1 MEIQH
6 EPTGRPVSALP
17 DYQGKYPNIAFERRE
32 GVLQITL
39 HQDGGEF
46 VVSEPAL
53 RDLGK
58 AFVDVA
64 EDPANRVVILTGTGD
79 RFATRFDYGS
89 FIETMKPD
97 IYEYWLRTRTD
108 GVRLLRAFLDIEV
121 PVISA
126 INGPVVTHSE
136 TPLLADVVLAS
147 EDTVFQDAT
156 HFVNGLPPG
165 DGMHVVWTTLLG
177 FNRGRH
183 FLLTG
188 RVLSAREALELGVVG
203 EVLPQAELLPRAWE
217 LATRWASN
225 SSATLRG
232 TRAVLTSEWRRL
244 INEQLHTGLT
254 HEALAGTYRG
264 APPSPESPV
273 RDLDPR

>member
-1 MEIQH
+1 
-6 EPTGRPVSALP
+6 VSALA
-17 DYQGKYPNIAFERRE
+17 DYQGKYPNIAFERRD

-46 VVSEPAL
+46 VVSETAL

-97 IYEYWLRTRTD
+97 IYEYWIRTRTD
-108 GVRLLRAFLDIEV
+108 GVRLLQAFLDIEV

-136 TPLLADVVLAS
+136 TPLLADVVLATQ
-147 EDTVFQDAT
+147 DTVFQDAT

-177 FNRGRH
+177 LNRGRH

-203 EVLPQAELLPRAWE
+203 EVLPRAELLPRAWE

-244 INEQLHTGLT
+244 ISDQLHTGLT

-264 APPSPESPV
+264 VRPSPESPV